1 MSWVLV
7 VLGFT
12 LLIVLHEA
20 GHFVAAKACGMRV
33 ERFFLFFPPKLVS
46 KRIGETEYGIGA
58 IPLGGF
64 VKITGMN
71 PEELEPRQATEG
83 ERTPQGLLTAIE
95 SADSG
100 PETPKPAGGPEPL
113 SPDILKRAYY
123 NQPVWK
129 RVVVI
134 GAGPAVNIVL
144 AFLILFVL
152 AFGVNDV
159 NNSIGQIDPGSPA
172 AAAHLKPGDK
182 IVAVDGKRFARLGID
197 GRLSRFR
204 DIVASHKCPGK
215 QTDGCRATSPV
226 RLAVLRKGNLR
237 TVTIYPRYDAAVGRT
252 RIGFSYGTTPA
263 NPSAGGAVSRAG
275 SFMWLVTS
283 KTVGVIGR
291 IFEPQ
296 QRKQVSGIVG
306 VSDVAHQTIG
316 FGARE
321 ALTLLALVSLSLGII
336 NLFPFLPLDGG
347 HIFWSLV
354 EKVRGSPVPFS
365 VMERAGAIGFV
376 LVIMLFVIGLT
387 NDIGRL
393 TGQGF
398 NVR

>member
-1 MSWVLV
+1 MSWVLAI
-7 VLGFT
+7 LGFT
-12 LLIVLHEA
+12 FLIVAHEA
-20 GHFVAAKACGMRV
+20 GHFVAAKAVGMRV

-46 KRIGETEYGIGA
+46 IKRGETEYGIGA
-58 IPLGGF
+58 IPAGGF

-71 PEELEPRQATEG
+71 PEEELP
-83 ERTPQGLLTAIE
+83 
-95 SADSG
+95 
-100 PETPKPAGGPEPL
+100 
-113 SPDILKRAYY
+113 PDIAPRAYY
-123 NQPVWK
+123 HQPVWK
-129 RVVVI
+129 RIVVI
-134 GAGPAVNIVL
+134 AAGPAVNILL

-152 AFGVNDV
+152 AFGASDV
-159 NNSIGQIDPGSPA
+159 NNSVGQIDSGSPA

-182 IVAVDGKRFARLGID
+182 IVAVDGKRFAGLGIED
-197 GRLSRFR
+197 RLNRFR
-204 DIVASHKCPGK
+204 DVVASHKCPGK
-215 QTDGCRATSPV
+215 QTDGCRAATPV
-226 RLAVLRKGNLR
+226 QLTILRHGKLR
-237 TVTIYPRYDAAVGRT
+237 TVTIFPRYDAAVGRT

-263 NPSAGGAVSRAG
+263 HPSVAQAASRAT
-275 SFMWLVTS
+275 SFMWLVTT
-283 KTVGVIGR
+283 KTVSVIGR
-291 IFEPQ
+291 IFEPA

-306 VSDVAHQTIG
+306 TTDVTQQAIG

-321 ALTLLALVSLSLGII
+321 ALALLAVVSLSLGLI

-376 LVIMLFVIGLT
+376 LVIMLFVIGLS